1 MTKYFLFINLL
12 IILTISSAF
21 ADDPFTFQNPN
32 TNSFMSLT
40 GDYFY
45 IDGEPAESE
54 DQIAVFDSDGIICAL
69 FEGSYVDEFTPHGFF
84 SFTVYGDDTKTTEIE
99 GASLSEELSFIVY
112 DASNEIRIPLK
123 NTMIN
128 PKDAFGFITPIDS
141 VPPTFKGDNAEYGME
156 INAQSAAPAPTIS
169 VISPDIVFISIGGI
183 LSVTGTGFQEGAVIT
198 IDSITATNIN
208 MVSDSFITC
217 DIPSKESTG
226 IFNVTLINPDGLTA
240 TTSLTYE
247 YDPPQITEISPAEVT
262 TEGLTVTIIG
272 EYFRENASMTVN
284 GKAATAKF
292 ISETTIQCYIAP
304 YTESFEDTIV
314 NVTLQNDDGKEAAST
329 IKYVVIP
336 NIESIAPT
344 VTTTVGGGQLTILG
358 SNFQATATVLI
369 DNSEPN
375 NISVISN
382 TQITCDIPP
391 HEFGVVDIVVINP
404 NNYSATTTLTYDYP
418 EPTITSIEPQTVVNT
433 GGTELTINGTYFDL
447 SPTVTIDGIPVE
459 STRYSETKIVCNAR
473 PYTIPEVY
481 LFNKVA
487 LVVTN
492 HNGKS
497 VSDDLTYVYNR
508 PIISDVSPATGTSES
523 LTFTIFG
530 DFFRSEASVKV
541 GNIGVPSKDIKI
553 STNSIICHLT
563 SFEEEQL
570 NITVTNKDE
579 QFVNETFTLIFNPY
593 IESIS
598 PQRVHVTGNTPI
610 IITGAHFEEGLTLTI
625 NDERITP
632 TTVTENQIE
641 FVAPPY
647 DTETIQSVDLKIIN
661 PGDREVMKEGAI
673 TYKTL
678 IAKFNIIS
686 ESQGNAPFIAVLE
699 DASIGDIDEWSWYYG
714 GADPEWRDES
724 DILNIEYTAPGTYPI
739 TLHVISEK
747 GEEDTSEISYITVH
761 HYDVDIDFYTT
772 GRIDGKPPLN
782 VKFISE
788 ATNAESLDITWTW
801 DFGDGSTSDADS
813 PEYTYTDIGEYTV
826 TLTADI
832 EGIDEPI
839 SISKVGFIKVVER
852 QLKGRIVDSDGN
864 GIPGCEIELIVPGKQ
879 PIGPITTD
887 PNGNYT
893 FTQLPPEEFIHLA
906 VHPDPQTLFFPTF
919 TEEPLSTISGDT
931 DNIEITLFKGM
942 MVGKIRRDAVGLSGI
957 EISLFDDQGEVGHC
971 LSNAEGDYSLTGLP
985 EGAYRLS
992 AWFEKTGT
1000 ELFYDDNS
1008 MTSNFAESEMITIT
1022 NAHDKENALVIDLIL
1037 ESGVSIGGKVVDS
1050 SGAPVEGILVNAW
1063 SEGLMTGGNAMTNS
1077 EGLYTITGLTQNAEP
1092 VANTENKYIV
1102 EIHPDGL
1109 PYQAYDNQNNPE
1121 NANLIIAPNSNINF
1135 TIAKGLEIRG
1145 EVTVE
1150 EGTSEN
1156 IEICAKSDKE
1166 MFENCT
1172 LADSSGNYT
1181 LSGLKPANDYIV
1193 FAHAPDYPVQFYNG
1207 VQDIEKASILDLSY
1221 EDKENINFAMNKD
1234 NRITGFVSGGSFVPD
1249 KDVIWV
1255 HVWSSATGTGGDV
1268 PTDTEGRYE
1277 VVGLDPEVNDYI
1289 IFVIDPQFGQAYYK
1303 DSDTTVYSYQ
1313 ELDFVDGIVQGVGV
1327 SDEPRNITLQ
1337 SSFYSVKGK
1346 VTINGQIASGIQVE
1360 AWSESKG
1367 HWKSCLSASHIDD
1380 DGANYELT
1388 GLIDGAIYELNINSE
1403 KYILSNPRM
1412 VTITHDLTNIDLLVT
1427 NPNKSISGTITG
1439 LSNGSKAWISAFTE
1453 SVDFVKEVVVEG
1465 TGNDVQYIITGLK
1478 PAEDYVVH
1486 FHALNHPDILYNA
1499 KTSWFKANR
1508 VNVVKDSKSG
1518 IDFTLSTD
1526 LGTISGVVTVP
1537 SMAEVGEEI
1546 WVDAFS
1552 ESLGSSS
1559 ATMIKVT
1566 QLCNDGP
1573 ECEYAYTING
1583 LKKGDDYVVV
1593 VNSEK
1598 YATLFYDNQPN
1609 FSNVT
1614 LVDNTSG
1621 DPGNVNFSITLG
1633 YYIDGTI
1640 KDSNNAGMSD
1650 VEVEA
1655 WSESTNSWGS
1665 TTTDADGNYKIEG
1678 LNDASDFIVQAF
1690 ITDEP
1695 PFIYKKD
1702 VNNTRDIDYATKV
1715 SSVEMGLTSVD
1726 IVIETGYQITGYIQN
1741 DYGKGIQGV
1750 IVAAEAQTQNLQNHS
1765 KTNSSGS
1772 FIIKGLPGSTT
1783 YNLFVEPGPSSL
1795 YMRQEKTVT
1804 VDDSNININFTLSTG
1819 YLVSGIIRNSSSI
1832 PISDAGIFLRS
1843 DATGYDEWVVTNADG
1858 EYEFNGVP
1866 SGTDYDMMVET
1877 NEDYLIHIKNDIIVT
1892 EDLTENI
1899 TLQSAAGNIRG
1910 YVYNESGAAIP
1921 NVMIHLISKDFQR
1934 FDVST
1939 NYKGY
1944 YEVNGL
1950 PDASDYEVIAV
1961 PASGS
1966 SYASESVTGK
1976 SPGDIVNFTLSSG
1989 GTISGVVQVSAGTK
2003 LEGVLVS
2010 LDSASLNID
2019 NELTRTDSDG
2029 NYSFEALKSSSASDY
2044 IVTVYPTDY
2053 GYPVTERTGVNIN
2066 DTVNFSLT
2074 KGSQTTISGT
2084 IVDNDSNP
2092 PPANTVLVRIYTSND
2107 NVRRG
2112 QTFVASDG
2120 SFEFT
2125 SLDSTKTYVL
2135 RFLTQDGTLKHFAK
2149 QDGTLNTSTFD
2160 TFSTGD
2166 PVNVTYNGTWN

>member
-1 MTKYFLFINLL
+1 
-12 IILTISSAF
+12 
-21 ADDPFTFQNPN
+21 
-32 TNSFMSLT
+32 
-40 GDYFY
+40 
-45 IDGEPAESE
+45 
-54 DQIAVFDSDGIICAL
+54 
-69 FEGSYVDEFTPHGFF
+69 
-84 SFTVYGDDTKTTEIE
+84 
-99 GASLSEELSFIVY
+99 
-112 DASNEIRIPLK
+112 
-123 NTMIN
+123 
-128 PKDAFGFITPIDS
+128 
-141 VPPTFKGDNAEYGME
+141 
-156 INAQSAAPAPTIS
+156 
-169 VISPDIVFISIGGI
+169 
-183 LSVTGTGFQEGAVIT
+183 
-198 IDSITATNIN
+198 
-208 MVSDSFITC
+208 
-217 DIPSKESTG
+217 
-226 IFNVTLINPDGLTA
+226 
-240 TTSLTYE
+240 
-247 YDPPQITEISPAEVT
+247 
-262 TEGLTVTIIG
+262 
-272 EYFRENASMTVN
+272 
-284 GKAATAKF
+284 
-292 ISETTIQCYIAP
+292 
-304 YTESFEDTIV
+304 
-314 NVTLQNDDGKEAAST
+314 
-329 IKYVVIP
+329 
-336 NIESIAPT
+336 
-344 VTTTVGGGQLTILG
+344 
-358 SNFQATATVLI
+358 
-369 DNSEPN
+369 
-375 NISVISN
+375 
-382 TQITCDIPP
+382 
-391 HEFGVVDIVVINP
+391 
-404 NNYSATTTLTYDYP
+404 
-418 EPTITSIEPQTVVNT
+418 
-433 GGTELTINGTYFDL
+433 
-447 SPTVTIDGIPVE
+447 
-459 STRYSETKIVCNAR
+459 
-473 PYTIPEVY
+473 
-481 LFNKVA
+481 
-487 LVVTN
+487 
-492 HNGKS
+492 
-497 VSDDLTYVYNR
+497 
-508 PIISDVSPATGTSES
+508 
-523 LTFTIFG
+523 
-530 DFFRSEASVKV
+530 
-541 GNIGVPSKDIKI
+541 
-553 STNSIICHLT
+553 
-563 SFEEEQL
+563 
-570 NITVTNKDE
+570 
-579 QFVNETFTLIFNPY
+579 
-593 IESIS
+593 
-598 PQRVHVTGNTPI
+598 
-610 IITGAHFEEGLTLTI
+610 
-625 NDERITP
+625 
-632 TTVTENQIE
+632 
-641 FVAPPY
+641 
-647 DTETIQSVDLKIIN
+647 
-661 PGDREVMKEGAI
+661 
-673 TYKTL
+673 
-678 IAKFNIIS
+678 
-686 ESQGNAPFIAVLE
+686 
-699 DASIGDIDEWSWYYG
+699 
-714 GADPEWRDES
+714 
-724 DILNIEYTAPGTYPI
+724 
-739 TLHVISEK
+739 
-747 GEEDTSEISYITVH
+747 
-761 HYDVDIDFYTT
+761 
-772 GRIDGKPPLN
+772 
-782 VKFISE
+782 
-788 ATNAESLDITWTW
+788 
-801 DFGDGSTSDADS
+801 
-813 PEYTYTDIGEYTV
+813 
-826 TLTADI
+826 
-832 EGIDEPI
+832 
-839 SISKVGFIKVVER
+839 
-852 QLKGRIVDSDGN
+852 
-864 GIPGCEIELIVPGKQ
+864 
-879 PIGPITTD
+879 
-887 PNGNYT
+887 
-893 FTQLPPEEFIHLA
+893 
-906 VHPDPQTLFFPTF
+906 
-919 TEEPLSTISGDT
+919 
-931 DNIEITLFKGM
+931 
-942 MVGKIRRDAVGLSGI
+942 
-957 EISLFDDQGEVGHC
+957 
-971 LSNAEGDYSLTGLP
+971 
-985 EGAYRLS
+985 
-992 AWFEKTGT
+992 
-1000 ELFYDDNS
+1000 
-1008 MTSNFAESEMITIT
+1008 
-1022 NAHDKENALVIDLIL
+1022 
-1037 ESGVSIGGKVVDS
+1037 
-1050 SGAPVEGILVNAW
+1050 
-1063 SEGLMTGGNAMTNS
+1063 
-1077 EGLYTITGLTQNAEP
+1077 
-1092 VANTENKYIV
+1092 
-1102 EIHPDGL
+1102 
-1109 PYQAYDNQNNPE
+1109 
-1121 NANLIIAPNSNINF
+1121 
-1135 TIAKGLEIRG
+1135 
-1145 EVTVE
+1145 
-1150 EGTSEN
+1150 
-1156 IEICAKSDKE
+1156 
-1166 MFENCT
+1166 
-1172 LADSSGNYT
+1172 
-1181 LSGLKPANDYIV
+1181 
-1193 FAHAPDYPVQFYNG
+1193 
-1207 VQDIEKASILDLSY
+1207 
-1221 EDKENINFAMNKD
+1221 
-1234 NRITGFVSGGSFVPD
+1234 
-1249 KDVIWV
+1249 
-1255 HVWSSATGTGGDV
+1255 
-1268 PTDTEGRYE
+1268 
-1277 VVGLDPEVNDYI
+1277 
-1289 IFVIDPQFGQAYYK
+1289 
-1303 DSDTTVYSYQ
+1303 
-1313 ELDFVDGIVQGVGV
+1313 
-1327 SDEPRNITLQ
+1327 
-1337 SSFYSVKGK
+1337 
-1346 VTINGQIASGIQVE
+1346 
-1360 AWSESKG
+1360 
-1367 HWKSCLSASHIDD
+1367 
-1380 DGANYELT
+1380 
-1388 GLIDGAIYELNINSE
+1388 
-1403 KYILSNPRM
+1403 
-1412 VTITHDLTNIDLLVT
+1412 
-1427 NPNKSISGTITG
+1427 
-1439 LSNGSKAWISAFTE
+1439 
-1453 SVDFVKEVVVEG
+1453 
-1465 TGNDVQYIITGLK
+1465 
-1478 PAEDYVVH
+1478 
-1486 FHALNHPDILYNA
+1486 
-1499 KTSWFKANR
+1499 
-1508 VNVVKDSKSG
+1508 
-1518 IDFTLSTD
+1518 
-1526 LGTISGVVTVP
+1526 
-1537 SMAEVGEEI
+1537 MAEVGEEI